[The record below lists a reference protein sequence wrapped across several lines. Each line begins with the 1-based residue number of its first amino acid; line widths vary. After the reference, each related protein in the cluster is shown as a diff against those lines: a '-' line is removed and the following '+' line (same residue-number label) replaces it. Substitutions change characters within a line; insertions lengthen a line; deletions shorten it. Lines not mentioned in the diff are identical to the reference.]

1 MTAADVQDWVRR
13 SSASRTAHA
22 VHAIH
27 ARGPR
32 LTEDGSSWVSF
43 SSPTGTGRLIRA
55 ADGSSRGYVRR
66 HRDGV
71 RVVDHR
77 GETTTVAHLELIVA
91 ALSTP
96 APGGS

>member
-13 SSASRTAHA
+13 SSAARLVHA
-22 VHAIH
+22 VHAVH

-32 LTEDGSSWVSF
+32 LTEDGSSWISF
-43 SSPTGTGRLIRA
+43 SSPTGTGRLVRA

-71 RVVDHR
+71 RVLDHR
-77 GETTTVAHLELIVA
+77 AETTTEADLERMVA
-91 ALSTP
+91 ALS
-96 APGGS
+96 AGAE